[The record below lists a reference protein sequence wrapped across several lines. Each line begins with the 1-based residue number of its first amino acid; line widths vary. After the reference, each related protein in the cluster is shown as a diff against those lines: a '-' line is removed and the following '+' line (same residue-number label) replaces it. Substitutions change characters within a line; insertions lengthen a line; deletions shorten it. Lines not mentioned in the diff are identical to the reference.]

1 MKVFVVNAYAY
12 RRSKYD
18 ENYELYPALWWEDIT
33 EQQTE
38 QFSFRYN
45 CRLPLR
51 KKITA
56 CTLSHMNLIQKII
69 DEDLKDVVIVE
80 DDCIINNFELLNEI
94 KHLLPENEFVYLGGQ
109 INSPLVKDYN
119 TFTKD
124 HKEGI
129 ISHITNDNNLI
140 QTIEIEKFRITHAC
154 CYYIPNKEVAQ
165 RILSSIKEQYGNRKM
180 RAIDVMF
187 WELQKKKIIKYFVFP
202 ALGTL
207 FLEDAKQGY
216 TYSAG
221 YKLQDDQ
228 IHY

>member
-109 INSPLVKDYN
+109 INSPLVKD
-119 TFTKD
+119 
-124 HKEGI
+124 
-129 ISHITNDNNLI
+129 
-140 QTIEIEKFRITHAC
+140 
-154 CYYIPNKEVAQ
+154 
-165 RILSSIKEQYGNRKM
+165 NRK
-180 RAIDVMF
+180 VPYNSC
-187 WELQKKKIIKYFVFP
+187 L
-202 ALGTL
+202 LL
-207 FLEDAKQGY
+207 L
-216 TYSAG
+216 YS
-221 YKLQDDQ
+221 K
-228 IHY
+228 